1 MKKNAGETMSAGQ
14 VAAAAVAALR
24 ERTSLP
30 ALQAVQLLRATNGV
44 VDSAVELYLAAP
56 DMFADSQATLL
67 QQAADMPIGTQVAA
81 EPAHAP
87 EPAAVP
93 AVPSRSVH
101 SRSATAK
108 KLRQRKRKEKQKQK
122 TVSTAAAD
130 TDGGSFSF
138 ARRQQL
144 ERAAFERGVM
154 AEKANAKQRRGA
166 RQASK
171 KIDKQHRRAEQRM
184 GRRRRAAQV

>member
-1 MKKNAGETMSAGQ
+1 MARNDMSEGQ

-30 ALQAVQLLRATNGV
+30 APHAVQLLRATNGV
-44 VDSAVELYLAAP
+44 VDTAVELYLAAP
-56 DMFADSQATLL
+56 DMFADSQAALL
-67 QQAADMPIGTQVAA
+67 QQAADLPIGTQAAA

-87 EPAAVP
+87 TPAAMP
-93 AVPSRSVH
+93 AVPLRSVH

-108 KLRQRKRKEKQKQK
+108 KRRQLKRKEKQKRK
-122 TVSTAAAD
+122 EVHTAAED
-130 TDGGSFSF
+130 GDGGSFSF
-138 ARRQQL
+138 ARRQQM

-154 AEKANAKQRRGA
+154 AEKANAKRRRGA

-171 KIDKQHRRAEQRM
+171 KIDKQRRRAEQRM
-184 GRRRRAAQV
+184 GRRRRVAQG